1 MTAYSQK
8 LIIVC
13 PPHLQA
19 KYQVI
24 ADLFT
29 PDGNLQL
36 IVPPENYARIEE
48 GEQSKFYDFF
58 GGTGATISPRRVGM
72 NIKF

>member
-36 IVPPENYARIEE
+36 IVPNNLSSSRGNEYQVLKCQTGVGCME
-48 GEQSKFYDFF
+48 GGLELGF
-58 GGTGATISPRRVGM
+58 
-72 NIKF
+72 